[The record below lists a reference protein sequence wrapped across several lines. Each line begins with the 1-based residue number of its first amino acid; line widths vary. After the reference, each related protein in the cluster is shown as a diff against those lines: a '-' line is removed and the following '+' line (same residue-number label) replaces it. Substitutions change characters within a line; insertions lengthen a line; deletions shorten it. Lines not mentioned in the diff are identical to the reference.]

1 LGVGRSESDLHPN
14 AQRPTPNAQHPLL
27 PTAPTLDAV
36 LTASVSSDPGK
47 EDYIR
52 VRLRWEPGDGPGAGR
67 WLSEPVLGKSA
78 LIATMVEADGMLII
92 PEGVEGIEAGETVR
106 VELF

>member
-1 LGVGRSESDLHPN
+1 
-14 AQRPTPNAQHPLL
+14 
-27 PTAPTLDAV
+27 
-36 LTASVSSDPGK
+36 
-47 EDYIR
+47 